1 MRITFKTFN
10 TFPTKRDPFWQ
21 IVLLP
26 TITLLNSFNKD
37 DKYIVVNTE
46 WLFWSLTTIFE
57 YDPKRQATRGIR

>member
-10 TFPTKRDPFWQ
+10 TLPTKRDPFWQ
-21 IVLLP
+21 IVLIP
-26 TITLLNSFNKD
+26 TVTVLNSFNKE

-57 YDPKRQATRGIR
+57 HDYKR